1 MRRTVLSATAL
12 AFTAVL
18 ATALPAFADGTSPT
32 AVPKEA
38 SKAATPVPSAP
49 ATDHPSDSGPT
60 EATDEGDASPVPSQ
74 VPVVPSGAPDTGT
87 APKSEG
93 SGGAGVLAGTGATAV
108 LLGGGVAVVLVRRK
122 RANQA

>member
-18 ATALPAFADGTSPT
+18 ATALPAFADDTTPT

-38 SKAATPVPSAP
+38 SQAPTPAPSAP
-49 ATDHPSDSGPT
+49 ATDHPAETEPT
-60 EATDEGDASPVPSQ
+60 KGTDATDASPVPSQ
-74 VPVVPSGAPDTGT
+74 VSVVPSGAPDTGT

-93 SGGAGVLAGTGATAV
+93 SGSAVLAGTGATAL
-108 LLGGGVAVVLVRRK
+108 LLGGGAAVVLVRRK
-122 RANQA
+122 RANEA